1 MRRREF
7 ISVLSSAAVTCPL
20 RARAQQ
26 PNVYRVAALMPFM
39 EDDPEGQRR
48 LTAFEKELRERGWIV
63 GQNVRFDYRWTGTDP
78 NRIRTF
84 VTEIVGLGP
93 DVIVVSTDLVLAPLQ
108 QQTSSIPIVFTN
120 ITDPVGSGI
129 VASLSRPGGHITGFT
144 PAEFSTYGK
153 LLEFLKEATPDVTR
167 VAVMLNPEQRPQAGM
182 LRAMEAVAPSL
193 SVKLVPIS
201 IRDPIEP
208 SLDAFAQ
215 EPNGGLIVLPNP
227 VAEENRELIA
237 RVAVR
242 NRLPS
247 TYVFRFYVAAGGL
260 MSYGV
265 DTAEQSRQAASYVDR
280 ILRGEKPG
288 DLPVQQPTK
297 FELVINLKTAKALG
311 LTVPSTLL
319 ARADEVI
326 E

>member
-1 MRRREF
+1 VRRRAF
-7 ISVLSSAAVTCPL
+7 ISLLSSAAVTWPL
-20 RARAQQ
+20 SARPQQ
-26 PNVYRVAALMPFM
+26 PKVYRVGALLPFM

-48 LTAFEKELRERGWIV
+48 LSAFEKGLRERGWAV
-63 GQNVRFDYRWTGTDP
+63 GQTVRIDYRWTGTDP

-84 VTEIVGLGP
+84 VTEIVRLGP
-93 DVIVVSTDLVLAPLQ
+93 DVILVSSDLVLAPLQ
-108 QQTSSIPIVFTN
+108 QQTDSIPIVFTN

-144 PAEFSTYGK
+144 LAEFSTYGK
-153 LLEFLKEATPDVTR
+153 LLELLKEATPHVTR

-182 LRAMEAVAPSL
+182 LRAIEAVAPSL
-193 SVKLVPIS
+193 SVKLLPLS
-201 IRDPIEP
+201 IRDHIER
-208 SLDAFAQ
+208 SLDAFGR

-227 VAEENRELIA
+227 LAEENKDLIA

-242 NRLPS
+242 NKLPS
-247 TYVFRFYVAAGGL
+247 IYVFRFYAAAGGL

-265 DTAEQSRQAASYVDR
+265 DTAEQPRQAASYVDR
-280 ILRGEKPG
+280 ILRGEKPR

-297 FELVINLKTAKALG
+297 FELVINLRTARALG
-311 LTVPSTLL
+311 MTISPALL